1 MKTTKVLYFSSVI
14 IFVLITFSLCSNQ
27 TTKESLQ
34 ENNKV
39 NEPKNTGKVKNI
51 ILLIGDGMGIAQ
63 VTAAYTSNLKP
74 LNMERCTVVG
84 LHKTSSSD
92 QYVTDSGAGGTALA
106 TGSKTKNGYIGVSSD
121 KQPLKTILEYA
132 EENGL
137 STGLVATSSITHA
150 TPASFIAHVPD
161 RNNYDLIA
169 LDFLKT
175 DVDVFIGGGEKF
187 FNKRADNKD
196 LVAQLITKNYQ
207 VVKTLEDLK
216 NIKSGKIAALLA
228 QEHMP
233 TIAAQRGDMLSVST
247 QKALEILSQN
257 EKGFFVMIEGS
268 QIDWANHKNDYKYM
282 VEETLDFDKAVGV
295 AMDFADKDGNT
306 LVIVTADHESGGLT
320 LLGGNLK
327 TGETK
332 ANFSTINHSATM
344 VGVFAYGKGAELF
357 GGIYENTE
365 VFVRM
370 KKSFGF

>member
-39 NEPKNTGKVKNI
+39 NEPQNTGNVKNI

-121 KQPLKTILEYA
+121 KQPVKTILEYA

>member
-39 NEPKNTGKVKNI
+39 NEPKNTGNVKNI

-121 KQPLKTILEYA
+121 KQPVKTILEYA